1 MPQERLWWPNQMT
14 RMTCTTGSFADNW
27 PYCIL
32 FSDILN
38 KVSVIYGFNF
48 GILLDGPCREVWCH
62 VPLSVTLTNFMSNRP
77 EKLDHKVKYLNLTI
91 STVKDIHI
99 LLRDSFY
106 TVLQNWR
113 DVSGMIEL
121 LLFAFLGSYLL
132 NIQSITYFTKIF
144 LLPTSCKNPDL
155 NFFKDSSKLLPN

>member
-1 MPQERLWWPNQMT
+1 MCFYYYIFT
-14 RMTCTTGSFADNW
+14 
-27 PYCIL
+27 
-32 FSDILN
+32 DILN

-91 STVKDIHI
+91 STVKIHTLPNSI
-99 LLRDSFY
+99 F
-106 TVLQNWR
+106 TVQSWR

>member
-1 MPQERLWWPNQMT
+1 M
-14 RMTCTTGSFADNW
+14 
-27 PYCIL
+27 
-32 FSDILN
+32 
-38 KVSVIYGFNF
+38 
-48 GILLDGPCREVWCH
+48 WCH

-91 STVKDIHI
+91 STVKIHTLPNSI
-99 LLRDSFY
+99 F
-106 TVLQNWR
+106 TVQGWR

-155 NFFKDSSKLLPN
+155 NFFKVSNYFLISNNLAEKSILEQNNTGHLFLRKLLIEEITAQITNN